1 MLSFGIEN
9 VSLVCRF
16 LEAFGRRALVDAK
29 LPLSREAPSSDAAR
43 CRLLVTEYRY
53 AVCHRDWR
61 SGSLDL
67 LNTVVCRSL
76 ATSYVNVWIH
86 FLDFRF
92 VPVSPRYSSSAF
104 MHPESFN
111 RTFHHGHR
119 MMFKLHEKGNK
130 SPSQVCVVKVRWS
143 GRWRGRFWPA
153 NKSALGFHPKNTCR
167 KACYKRQPYSCTA
180 SQW

>member
-1 MLSFGIEN
+1 MLSFGVEN

-16 LEAFGRRALVDAK
+16 LEAFGRRALVDEK

-53 AVCHRDWR
+53 AVCHRDWW

-76 ATSYVNVWIH
+76 ATSCVNVWIH
-86 FLDFRF
+86 FFGL
-92 VPVSPRYSSSAF
+92 P
-104 MHPESFN
+104 
-111 RTFHHGHR
+111 FHHCQSSLFIKCVYALRIIQSDDR

-130 SPSQVCVVKVRWS
+130 SPSQVCKGKVVGKMA
-143 GRWRGRFWPA
+143 GQI
-153 NKSALGFHPKNTCR
+153 L
-167 KACYKRQPYSCTA
+167 A
-180 SQW
+180 S

>member
-1 MLSFGIEN
+1 MFPLRVDFWRP
-9 VSLVCRF
+9 LV
-16 LEAFGRRALVDAK
+16 LVDEK

-53 AVCHRDWR
+53 AVCHRDWW
-61 SGSLDL
+61 SGSLEL

-92 VPVSPRYSSSAF
+92 VTVSPRYSSSAF
-104 MHPESFN
+104 MHSESSN
-111 RTFHHGHR
+111 RTIHHGHR

-130 SPSQVCVVKVRWS
+130 SPSQVCKGKVVGKMA
-143 GRWRGRFWPA
+143 GQI
-153 NKSALGFHPKNTCR
+153 L
-167 KACYKRQPYSCTA
+167 A
-180 SQW
+180 S